1 MQSSHYCTDH
11 APHTAMS
18 LTISDRQD
26 VEFNCKFCERKK
38 FKSSGQFMNHLST
51 SHVSVEGGSYIC
63 RYGENNICSAC
74 PGVGVS
80 QVDYNNHVTRH
91 HINRD
96 KVVFNPNN
104 DFWNVLSSSVNLPA
118 VLNNPAKGKQKDF
131 FTRSW
136 GADFVD
142 TAILPA
148 SGNICE
154 IPANTFERYLRKLRK
169 HYVRHRD
176 TATAGLNTSLSS
188 TSSRETT
195 PSPSP
200 ESDKSSSSSLLKAR
214 SPPPPVKLNI
224 PSIFLDQNFD
234 LTNPNT
240 FNAVFPFLNET
251 LSQSNRSNPFQVESK
266 EAAQV
271 EGGGR
276 LVQERLQHYIDQ
288 VEVNIASQVCT
299 KSHHFFQVMTYH
311 DALMSQLLSLIT
323 VVRTVRERLAH
334 VQEGV
339 VSAMRV
345 PQLAVRRSNLESLL
359 TVLSTVETLHKTQPT
374 IQVQLSRQEFA
385 AALELIATSKDI
397 VSTETAGLDCLKQ
410 LPSKLEELTVEIEK
424 TLLSD
429 FQLVVSS
436 ELERGRSLCR
446 VEETGEAD
454 EDCQY
459 DECVLAAI
467 VSGLCRQNSYKF
479 LEYFEQQSISAM
491 KNVIKE
497 VVLSVLDISQDTTLT
512 NLVADFASRATS
524 DGWTQLV
531 NLMIG
536 SCLRLVT
543 GRVKSIYQLIC
554 SSSEM
559 SDTSLVDTVIIN
571 ICDQVQE
578 RLGKLLSVRNKP
590 GGLGLVTPCEL
601 VNIGQLVTKM
611 VSTTEEL
618 CGGRHSSSLQLSH
631 TTTTI
636 MFVQQRGDQV
646 RAGLVNTMETEKW
659 RRGTVSSSLLLSL
672 HPCIIDCLDLSSV
685 SEEDGEVGVVMSAV
699 SGDSY
704 VFVQSVI
711 TLLTSISEYC
721 KLADQIPQVTLSL
734 SLSVTFLSPGQH

>member
-1 MQSSHYCTDH
+1 MRSAASS
-11 APHTAMS
+11 S
-18 LTISDRQD
+18 SVTISDRQD
-26 VEFNCKFCERKK
+26 VEFSCKFCEKKK
-38 FKSSGQFMNHLST
+38 FKSSAQFMNHLST
-51 SHVSVEGGSYIC
+51 RHVSVEGGSYIC
-63 RYGENNICSAC
+63 RYGENSICSAC

-80 QVDYNNHVTRH
+80 QMDYNNHVTRH

-96 KVVFNPNN
+96 KVVFNTNN

-148 SGNICE
+148 SGHVCE
-154 IPANTFERYLRKLRK
+154 IPPNTFDRYLRKLRK
-169 HYVRHRD
+169 HYVRHR
-176 TATAGLNTSLSS
+176 ATGAETLNTSLSS
-188 TSSRETT
+188 TSSVSSRETT

-200 ESDKSSSSSLLKAR
+200 ESNKHSSSSRLKAR
-214 SPPPPVKLNI
+214 SPPPPASI

-234 LTNPNT
+234 LTNPST
-240 FNAVFPFLNET
+240 FNTVFPFLNET

-276 LVQERLQHYIDQ
+276 LVQERLQHYIDL

-334 VQEGV
+334 VQDGV
-339 VSAMRV
+339 VSAMKV
-345 PQLAVRRSNLESLL
+345 PQLAVRRANLESLL
-359 TVLSTVETLHKTQPT
+359 SVLNTVETLHKTQPT
-374 IQVQLSRQEFA
+374 IQLQLSRQEFA
-385 AALELIATSKDI
+385 AALELISTSTDI
-397 VSTETAGLDCLKQ
+397 VSSETAGLDCLKQ

-436 ELERGRSLCR
+436 ELERGRSISR
-446 VEETGEAD
+446 VEESCEVGE
-454 EDCQY
+454 EDSHY

-491 KNVIKE
+491 KTVIKE
-497 VVLSVLDISQDTTLT
+497 VVLSVLDLSQDTTLT
-512 NLVADFASRATS
+512 NLVADFAGRATS

-531 NLMIG
+531 DLMIG
-536 SCLRLVT
+536 SCLKLVT
-543 GRVKSIYQLIC
+543 GRVRSIHQLIC
-554 SSSEM
+554 SSSEL
-559 SDTSLVDTVIIN
+559 SDTSLVDTVMVN

-590 GGLGLVTPCEL
+590 AGLGLVTPGEL
-601 VNIGQLVTKM
+601 VSVGQLVGKL
-611 VSTTEEL
+611 VSTAEEL

-659 RRGTVSSSLLLSL
+659 RRGTVSISVLLSL
-672 HPCIIDCLDLSSV
+672 HPCIRDCFDLSSV
-685 SEEDGEVGVVMSAV
+685 SEEDGEAGVISAV
-699 SGDSY
+699 AGDSF
-704 VFVQSVI
+704 VFVQSVM

-721 KLADQIPQVTLSL
+721 KLADQIPQVT
-734 SLSVTFLSPGQH
+734 

>member
-1 MQSSHYCTDH
+1 
-11 APHTAMS
+11 MS

-26 VEFNCKFCERKK
+26 VEFDCKFCEKKK

-80 QVDYNNHVTRH
+80 QVDYTNHVTRH

-154 IPANTFERYLRKLRK
+154 IPANTFDRYLRKLRK
-169 HYVRHRD
+169 HYVRHK
-176 TATAGLNTSLSS
+176 AAGPGLHNTSLSS

-200 ESDKSSSSSLLKAR
+200 ESNKSSSSSLLKPR
-214 SPPPPVKLNI
+214 TPPPAVKLNI

-311 DALMSQLLSLIT
+311 DALMSQLLSLIS
-323 VVRTVRERLAH
+323 VVRTVRERLGH

-359 TVLSTVETLHKTQPT
+359 SVLGTIETLHKTQPT
-374 IQVQLSRQEFA
+374 IQLQLSRQEFA

-397 VSTETAGLDCLKQ
+397 VSTETAGLDCLRQ
-410 LPSKLEELTVEIEK
+410 LPGKLDELTVEIEK

-436 ELERGRSLCR
+436 ELEREKSLCR
-446 VEETGEAD
+446 VEEVDEAG

-479 LEYFEQQSISAM
+479 LEFFEQQSISAV
-491 KNVIKE
+491 KNVIKD

-531 NLMIG
+531 DLMVG

-559 SDTSLVDTVIIN
+559 CDTSLVDTVMIN
-571 ICDQVQE
+571 ICDQMQE
-578 RLGKLLSVRNKP
+578 RLGKLLSVRNKA
-590 GGLGLVTPCEL
+590 GGLGLVTPSEL
-601 VNIGQLVTKM
+601 VNIGQLVSKM
-611 VSTTEEL
+611 VNTAEEL
-618 CGGRHSSSLQLSH
+618 CRGRHSSSLQLSH

-659 RRGTVSSSLLLSL
+659 RRGTISSSLLLSL
-672 HPCIIDCLDLSSV
+672 HPCIRDSFNLSSH
-685 SEEDGEVGVVMSAV
+685 SDKDGEVGVVMSAV
-699 SGDSY
+699 DGESF
-704 VFVQSVI
+704 VFVQSVM

-721 KLADQIPQVTLSL
+721 KLADQIPQVKMSRLCLLIILLS
-734 SLSVTFLSPGQH
+734 TGQH